1 MTCCRSDGTVPGEL
15 KAAVQAAEPEQQ
27 AAQQATAASEQLRA
41 SQRSAALRNHRHG
54 SRSLSEE
61 AAFVLHAVALLL
73 YVRVWLWHL
82 TPAAYK
88 LPGATGFGWFFR
100 YGATAVSLLAF
111 LPRPSQFTQLMPT
124 SRRAWQW

>member
-1 MTCCRSDGTVPGEL
+1 MPCATCCRSDAIVPGKL
-15 KAAVQAAEPEQQ
+15 KAAAQAAGPEQQ

-41 SQRSAALRNHRHG
+41 SHRTAALRNHRHG

-100 YGATAVSLLAF
+100 QVTMAVSHPSRLAQPM
-111 LPRPSQFTQLMPT
+111 LQS
-124 SRRAWQW
+124 